1 MLYIYFTVHQY
12 DQIDESS
19 LDKVVYNLLISKV
32 EWKCEGDTDL
42 APYVHEK
49 EVNSK
54 NTCTCMYIYSYISS

>member
-1 MLYIYFTVHQY
+1 MC
-12 DQIDESS
+12 QIDESS
-19 LDKVVYNLLISKV
+19 VDKVVYNLLISKV

-54 NTCTCMYIYSYISS
+54 NTCTCIHIFPHD